1 MPEGPE
7 VKLYVDKLNKLY
19 SNETIESVN
28 ILSGRYLKKPIDNLS
43 SLSGQ
48 KVLSVNCKG
57 KFIWFELQRN
67 IIFNTLGMTGSWS
80 RVNKTHSRIKI
91 TFSNGDHV
99 YFNDIRNFGTFHV
112 KTREELVK
120 KLKSIGPDMLSNPPH
135 NFIQIMRK
143 RDNKNICEV
152 LMKQN
157 IISGVGN
164 YIKAESLWL
173 AKINPHATI
182 SNLSDKDLM
191 RLELAILQVIKESY
205 KSQGA
210 SLKTYTNFDNEEG
223 EATDFFNVYSK
234 KLDVLGNKVIKEETP
249 DKRTTHWSP
258 ARQVFGIVN

>member
-7 VKLYVDKLNKLY
+7 VKLYVDKLNQQYANK
-19 SNETIESVN
+19 TIKEVN
-28 ILSGRYLKKPIDNLS
+28 VISGRYLKKPIQNLNV
-43 SLSGQ
+43 LSGQ
-48 KVLSVNCKG
+48 KLLSVNCKG
-57 KFIWFELQRN
+57 KFIWFELQQN
-67 IIFNTLGMTGSWS
+67 IIFSTLGMTGSWS
-80 RVNKTHSRIKI
+80 RVSKTHSRIKI
-91 TFSNGDHV
+91 TFSDDDYV
-99 YFNDIRNFGTFHV
+99 YFNDIRNFGTFHIKEREDLIKKI
-112 KTREELVK
+112 KT
-120 KLKSIGPDMLSNPPH
+120 IGPDMLNNPPH
-135 NFIQIMRK
+135 NFVEIMRK

-173 AKINPHATI
+173 AKINPHSKI
-182 SNLSDKDLM
+182 KNLSDKDLM
-191 RLELAILQVIKESY
+191 RLELAILQVIRESY

-234 KLDVLGNKVIKEETP
+234 KIDTLGNQVVKEETP

-258 ARQVFGIVN
+258 VRQVCGVVN

>member
-7 VKLYVDKLNKLY
+7 VKLYVDKLDKLY
-19 SNETIESVN
+19 SDICIESIQV
-28 ILSGRYLKKPIDNLS
+28 LSGRYTKKPIENLS
-43 SLSGQ
+43 LAIGQ
-48 KVLSVNCKG
+48 KVKSVNCKG
-57 KFIWFELQRN
+57 KFIWFDLESNVL
-67 IIFNTLGMTGSWS
+67 FNTLGMTGSWS
-80 RVNKTHSRIKI
+80 RSNKTHSRIQI
-91 TFSNGDHV
+91 RFSNNDYV

-112 KTREELVK
+112 KTKEDLAK
-120 KLKSIGPDMLSNPPH
+120 KIKTVGPDMLSDPPH
-135 NFIQIMRK
+135 NFIEIMRK

-173 AKINPHATI
+173 SKINPHADI
-182 SNLSDKDLM
+182 SALSDNDLK
-191 RLELAILQVIKESY
+191 RLELAIRKVITESY
-205 KSQGA
+205 QSQGA

-234 KLDVLGNKVIKEETP
+234 KIDTLGNKVIKEETP

-258 ARQVFGIVN
+258 ARQVFGVVN